1 MAGHGERPSREE
13 RVIDAIDI
21 QNRDLRDIDRHRKY
35 AKMARSPYRFFRGTN
50 HLFWADVA
58 HDWRI
63 DLYGGAPDTRT
74 WLQGDA
80 HVHNHGAYGDDRQG
94 VHFGMDDFDD
104 AFVGD
109 YQYDL
114 WRHAASMMLDAE
126 ENAGLPRDKARRA
139 IRHFVTSY
147 LDTLAEG
154 RLAEEIHVAYEDPPL
169 DHFMAK
175 VLKKRGVN
183 RQLDKWTVPGDDGE
197 RVFDTEYRTLGGVS
211 AAERAQ
217 LHKAMTEQYP
227 TTLVAD
233 ADGLRREPRVVDIA
247 RRIDAGTG
255 SLGADRFYALAREQA
270 HDADDYLI
278 LDIKQQTE
286 PPALAVFDEARVH
299 NRNEEFEHEGDRH
312 AAAARALSQHPDA
325 YIGWLSLGDAWFSVK
340 RRSPYKK
347 DFPTHKIGG
356 FKAYRNL
363 TRQWGRILAREHLRG
378 AAYLEPDNPARFART
393 IGERIGTERETFKR
407 LIVEF
412 AEIYAERTRH
422 DYAAFMAQR
431 APDDQTAS
439 A

>member
-1 MAGHGERPSREE
+1 MAGHGERPSREQ
-13 RVIDAIDI
+13 RVIDAIDT
-21 QNRDLRDIDRHRKY
+21 QNRGLRDLDRQRKY

-63 DLYGGAPDTRT
+63 DVYGGAPDTRT

-114 WRHAASMMLDAE
+114 WRHAASMVLDAE
-126 ENAGLPRDKARRA
+126 ENAGLARDKSRRA
-139 IRHFVTSY
+139 VRHFVTSY

-154 RLAEEIHVAYEDPPL
+154 RPAEDIHVAYEDPPL
-169 DHFMAK
+169 DKFMAK
-175 VLKKRGVN
+175 VLKKRGAD
-183 RQLDKWTVPGDDGE
+183 RQLDKWTIENGDDE
-197 RVFDTEYRTLGGVS
+197 RVFDTEYRKLGGVS

-217 LHKAMTEQYP
+217 LLKALSEHYP
-227 TTLVAD
+227 ATLAAD
-233 ADGLRREPRVVDIA
+233 ANGLRRYPRIVDIA
-247 RRIDAGTG
+247 RRVDAGTG
-255 SLGADRFYALAREQA
+255 SLGVDRFYALAREQS

-286 PPALAVFDEARVH
+286 PPALAVFDEARIH
-299 NRNEEFEHEGDRH
+299 DRNREFDHQGDRH

-325 YIGWLSLGDAWFSVK
+325 YIGWLSLGETWFSVK

-347 DFPTHKIGG
+347 DFPTDKIDG
-356 FKAYRNL
+356 FSAYRNL
-363 TRQWGRILAREHLRG
+363 TRQWGRILSREHLRG
-378 AAYLEPDNPARFART
+378 AAYLEPDNPARFAGA
-393 IGERIGTERETFKR
+393 IAERIGVGRETFKR
-407 LIVEF
+407 LVVEF
-412 AEIYAERTRH
+412 AETYAERTRR
-422 DYAAFMAQR
+422 DYAAFMAVR
-431 APDDQTAS
+431 GLAED
-439 A
+439 